1 MLIDS
6 IAQFKAEICQEIDVY
21 KNSVLPKCDNLEN
34 LKVQTFVLLQSLCSV
49 VHPNYLIE
57 YVHIEM
63 P

>member
-34 LKVQTFVLLQSLCSV
+34 LKV
-49 VHPNYLIE
+49 
-57 YVHIEM
+57 
-63 P
+63 